1 MTTLARNK
9 VLPAAT
15 PATDIRP
22 ALTKHR
28 TATADG
34 FVIDKSTGEVLGSYI
49 CSDYTPEQI
58 DYPVT
63 SAQENT
69 TCVIVEDGSP
79 VAIHSPVVNSA
90 LAAPV
95 LDFPEA
101 TPLPRLE
108 VTTGKGRKAQ
118 VIENGLCGLMWAA
131 KVEGIKL
138 PWLDHYVHGAINTG
152 PGRIN
157 DRYSVSPADVTR
169 LLYLPEL
176 SVETAS
182 RCLLNH
188 DHKPMSVRQIQ
199 RVVEAARIALRGI
212 ALYFERHPKIV
223 AQLDLEID
231 FNLFWQ
237 TGVSEVKQTA
247 RLEHPKRQ
255 EVLRLLDQGEA
266 IKAIA
271 RQTGVSKTTVKK
283 WQVEAQAA

>member
-1 MTTLARNK
+1 IMKRCCRGTVHRKCHGKRWPHLA
-9 VLPAAT
+9 VGGVHGS
-15 PATDIRP
+15 
-22 ALTKHR
+22 LT
-28 TATADG
+28 
-34 FVIDKSTGEVLGSYI
+34 
-49 CSDYTPEQI
+49 
-58 DYPVT
+58 
-63 SAQENT
+63 
-69 TCVIVEDGSP
+69 
-79 VAIHSPVVNSA
+79 
-90 LAAPV
+90 
-95 LDFPEA
+95 
-101 TPLPRLE
+101 
-108 VTTGKGRKAQ
+108 
-118 VIENGLCGLMWAA
+118 
-131 KVEGIKL
+131 
-138 PWLDHYVHGAINTG
+138 LDHYVHGAINTG

-188 DHKPMSVRQIQ
+188 DHKPMSERQLQ
-199 RVVEAARIALRGI
+199 RVVEAARIAMRGI
-212 ALYFERHPKIV
+212 ALYFERHPEIV
-223 AQLDLEID
+223 AQLDLDID

-237 TGVSEVKQTA
+237 TGVSEKKTA

>member
-1 MTTLARNK
+1 MTKLARNK
-9 VLPAAT
+9 VLPAVT

-22 ALTKHR
+22 ALIKHR
-28 TATADG
+28 TATSDG
-34 FVIDKSTGEVLGSYI
+34 FVYDKSTGEVLGSYI
-49 CSDYTPEQI
+49 CSEYTPEQI

-69 TCVIVEDGSP
+69 TYVTFEDGSP
-79 VAIHSPVVNSA
+79 VTIHSPVVNSA
-90 LAAPV
+90 LAEPV

-101 TPLPRLE
+101 TPPPRIE
-108 VTTGKGRKAQ
+108 VKTGKGRKAQ

-138 PWLDHYVHGAINTG
+138 TWLDHYVHGAINTG
-152 PGRIN
+152 PGWIN
-157 DRYSVSPADVTR
+157 DRYSVSPTDVTR
-169 LLYLPEL
+169 LLYLPAL

-212 ALYFERHPKIV
+212 ALYFERHPEIL
-223 AQLDLEID
+223 AQLDVEID
-231 FNLFWQ
+231 FNPFWP

-247 RLEHPKRQ
+247 RLEHPKRR

-283 WQVEAQAA
+283 WQVEVQAA

>member
-9 VLPAAT
+9 VSPAPT

-34 FVIDKSTGEVLGSYI
+34 FVFDKSTGEVLGSYI

-101 TPLPRLE
+101 PPPPRLE
-108 VTTGKGRKAQ
+108 VKTGKGRKAQ

-138 PWLDHYVHGAINTG
+138 PWLDRKRSMNPTFKA
-152 PGRIN
+152 
-157 DRYSVSPADVTR
+157 
-169 LLYLPEL
+169 L
-176 SVETAS
+176 S
-182 RCLLNH
+182 
-188 DHKPMSVRQIQ
+188 
-199 RVVEAARIALRGI
+199 
-212 ALYFERHPKIV
+212 
-223 AQLDLEID
+223 
-231 FNLFWQ
+231 
-237 TGVSEVKQTA
+237 
-247 RLEHPKRQ
+247 
-255 EVLRLLDQGEA
+255 
-266 IKAIA
+266 
-271 RQTGVSKTTVKK
+271 
-283 WQVEAQAA
+283 